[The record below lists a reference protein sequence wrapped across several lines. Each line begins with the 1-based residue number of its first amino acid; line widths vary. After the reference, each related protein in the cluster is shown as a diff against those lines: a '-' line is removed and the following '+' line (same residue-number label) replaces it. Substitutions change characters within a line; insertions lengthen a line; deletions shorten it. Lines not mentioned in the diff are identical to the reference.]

1 MRESGGESDAE
12 TRNQTPEER
21 GRRNGK
27 QTQGEPSLRRR
38 LWRLTGA
45 AFGPASAFERRDGQ
59 KILVTAQRQAVP
71 IMDPSIKYDASI
83 RTMQQAMY
91 DALLKYVDTPP
102 RVVPWLAESW
112 DVSDDGLTYTF
123 HLVDN
128 AKFHNGDPVDAE
140 AVRWS
145 FARTLTL
152 GKGPAWMLNAF
163 LQAENISA
171 PDAHTVVFNLD
182 RPFAPFT
189 SFLPWWFVMNP
200 NQVMANEVEGDM
212 GQKWLI
218 DNEAGSGPYK
228 LRRVEHGTLYELER
242 VQDYWKG
249 HQGELGG
256 IIYKLIRESAAQ
268 RAALIKGEADLVTG
282 LSPDEFDALAKMDGM
297 VTSTEP
303 ALTAF
308 GIKFNTQGEK
318 MSDVNLRKAV
328 AHAFDYDALIAI
340 YNGRAVLQTSPFSDA
355 IKGKIDVPNMPR
367 LDLAKAKEYLAKSRY
382 PDGVELEYVYVQG
395 LEEERLMGLVLI
407 DNLQELNIKVNM
419 VPLTWANM
427 VARGSKVET
436 SPDMMAIFATPVSTD
451 PDAVAIQ
458 YHPSSHGRYYG
469 THYYD
474 NPEVTKLIEEARFT
488 GDWEQRAPLYAK
500 IQQMIVDDQPEIFG
514 MMRER
519 RIVYRDWVKGFE
531 YSPVRMTEEVDLY
544 PLYIE

>member
-1 MRESGGESDAE
+1 MQKPEIRHQKNGGDEMAS
-12 TRNQTPEER
+12 R
-21 GRRNGK
+21 
-27 QTQGEPSLRRR
+27 LRTVVAAAAVVA
-38 LWRLTGA
+38 LTGA
-45 AFGPASAFERRDGQ
+45 ALGPASAFERRDGQ

-123 HLVDN
+123 HLVEN

-200 NQVMANEVEGDM
+200 SQVMANEVDGDM

>member
-1 MRESGGESDAE
+1 MRS
-12 TRNQTPEER
+12 
-21 GRRNGK
+21 
-27 QTQGEPSLRRR
+27 R
-38 LWRLTGA
+38 LKSAVVAAAVVAVTGA
-45 AFGPASAFERRDGQ
+45 ALGPAGAFERRDGQ

-102 RVVPWLAESW
+102 RVVPWLAESHE
-112 DVSDDGLTYTF
+112 VSDDGLTYTF
-123 HLVDN
+123 HLVKN

-145 FARTLTL
+145 FERTLTL

-163 LQAENISA
+163 LKAENISA
-171 PDAHTVVFNLD
+171 PDAHTVVFKLD

-189 SFLPWWFVMNP
+189 SFLPWWFIMNP
-200 NQVMANEVEGDM
+200 SQVMANEVDGDM

-249 HQGELGG
+249 HKGELGG

-282 LSPDEFDALAKMDGM
+282 LSPDEFDQLAKMDGM

-318 MSDVNLRKAV
+318 TSDVNLRKAV
-328 AHAFDYDALIAI
+328 AYAFDYDALIAI

-355 IKGKIDVPNMPR
+355 IKGKITVESMPR

-407 DNLQELNIKVNM
+407 DNLKKLNITVNM

-488 GDWEQRAPLYAK
+488 GDWEKRAPLYAK

-531 YSPVRMTEEVDLY
+531 YSPVRMTEEVDFY

>member
-1 MRESGGESDAE
+1 M
-12 TRNQTPEER
+12 
-21 GRRNGK
+21 
-27 QTQGEPSLRRR
+27 
-38 LWRLTGA
+38 
-45 AFGPASAFERRDGQ
+45 
-59 KILVTAQRQAVP
+59 
-71 IMDPSIKYDASI
+71 
-83 RTMQQAMY
+83 
-91 DALLKYVDTPP
+91 DTPP
-102 RVVPWLAESW
+102 RVVPWLAESHE
-112 DVSDDGLTYTF
+112 VSDDGLTYTF
-123 HLVDN
+123 HLVKN

-145 FARTLTL
+145 FERTLKL

-163 LQAENISA
+163 LKAENITA
-171 PDAHTVVFNLD
+171 PDARTVVFNLD
-182 RPFAPFT
+182 RAFAPFT
-189 SFLPWWFVMNP
+189 SFLPWWFIMNP

-249 HQGELGG
+249 HKGELGG

-282 LSPDEFDALAKMDGM
+282 LSPDEFDQLTKMDGM

-318 MSDVNLRKAV
+318 TSDVNLRKAV

-355 IKGKIDVPNMPR
+355 IKGKVTVPNMPR

-382 PDGVELEYVYVQG
+382 PDGVELDYVYVQG

-407 DNLQELNIKVNM
+407 DNLKKLDITVKM

-488 GDWEQRAPLYAK
+488 SEWEKRAPLYAK
-500 IQQMIVDDQPEIFG
+500 IQQMIADDQPEIFG

-531 YSPVRMTEEVDLY
+531 YSPVRMTEEVDFY

>member
-1 MRESGGESDAE
+1 M
-12 TRNQTPEER
+12 
-21 GRRNGK
+21 RRNIR
-27 QTQGEPSLRRR
+27 TAIVAAAVAAT
-38 LWRLTGA
+38 TGA
-45 AFGPASAFERRDGQ
+45 TLGVAEAFERRDGQ

-102 RVVPWLAESW
+102 RVVPWLAESHE
-112 DVSDDGLTYTF
+112 VSDDGLTYTF
-123 HLVDN
+123 HLVKN

-145 FARTLTL
+145 FERTLTL

-163 LQAENISA
+163 LKAENITA
-171 PDAHTVVFNLD
+171 PDAHTVVFTLD

-189 SFLPWWFVMNP
+189 SFLPWWFIMNP
-200 NQVMANEVEGDM
+200 KQVMANEVDGDM

-249 HQGELGG
+249 HKGELGG

-282 LSPDEFDALAKMDGM
+282 LSPDEFDKLTKMDGM

-308 GIKFNTQGEK
+308 GIKFNTRGEK
-318 MSDVNLRKAV
+318 TSDVNLRKAV
-328 AHAFDYDALIAI
+328 AYAFDYDALIAI

-407 DNLQELNIKVNM
+407 DNLREINITVNM

-488 GDWEQRAPLYAK
+488 SEWEKRAPLYAK

-531 YSPVRMTEEVDLY
+531 YSPVRMTEEVDFY

>member
-1 MRESGGESDAE
+1 MRS
-12 TRNQTPEER
+12 R
-21 GRRNGK
+21 
-27 QTQGEPSLRRR
+27 LRTAVIAAAVVAV
-38 LWRLTGA
+38 TGA
-45 AFGPASAFERRDGQ
+45 ALGPASAFERRDGQ

-102 RVVPWLAESW
+102 RVVPWLAESH

-123 HLVDN
+123 HLVKN

-145 FARTLTL
+145 FERTLTL

-171 PDAHTVVFNLD
+171 PDAHTVVFKLD

-200 NQVMANEVEGDM
+200 KQVMANEVEGDM

-228 LRRVEHGTLYELER
+228 LKRVEHGNLYELER

-249 HQGELGG
+249 HKGELGG

-282 LSPDEFDALAKMDGM
+282 LSPDEFDQLAKMDGM

-318 MSDVNLRKAV
+318 TSDVNLRKAV

-355 IKGKIDVPNMPR
+355 IKGKITVESMAR
-367 LDLAKAKEYLAKSRY
+367 RDLAKAREYLAKSRY

-407 DNLQELNIKVNM
+407 DNLKELNITVKM

-488 GDWEQRAPLYAK
+488 GDWEKRAPLYAK
-500 IQQMIVDDQPEIFG
+500 IQQMIADDQPEIFG

-531 YSPVRMTEEVDLY
+531 YSPVRMTEEVDFY